1 MKLAK
6 FVKHGL
12 CIFTSIA
19 VMGTLAGCGGQA
31 GSMNKGKLV
40 KIAVCVSSQTPAS
53 MAMREVFKPRLEEL
67 TDGKYD
73 IQIYD
78 SGVLGS
84 EKVTYDYTRSGIIEM
99 CVVGTPMWSETP
111 VMAIPDFRLCF
122 GMWSMPEDVTRG
134 SWEVILQK
142 SWRQISR

>member
-40 KIAVCVSSQTPAS
+40 KIAVC
-53 MAMREVFKPRLEEL
+53 RHRL
-67 TDGKYD
+67 
-73 IQIYD
+73 
-78 SGVLGS
+78 
-84 EKVTYDYTRSGIIEM
+84 
-99 CVVGTPMWSETP
+99 P
-111 VMAIPDFRLCF
+111 
-122 GMWSMPEDVTRG
+122 
-134 SWEVILQK
+134 
-142 SWRQISR
+142 WR

>member
-40 KIAVCVSSQTPAS
+40 KNCSLRFQPDTGFHGD
-53 MAMREVFKPRLEEL
+53 E
-67 TDGKYD
+67 G
-73 IQIYD
+73 
-78 SGVLGS
+78 
-84 EKVTYDYTRSGIIEM
+84 GI
-99 CVVGTPMWSETP
+99 
-111 VMAIPDFRLCF
+111 
-122 GMWSMPEDVTRG
+122 
-134 SWEVILQK
+134 
-142 SWRQISR
+142 

>member
-84 EKVTYDYTRSGIIEM
+84 EKSPTT
-99 CVVGTPMWSETP
+99 
-111 VMAIPDFRLCF
+111 IPEAESSRCAWW
-122 GMWSMPEDVTRG
+122 G
-134 SWEVILQK
+134 
-142 SWRQISR
+142 RQCGLKPL

>member
-99 CVVGTPMWSETP
+99 CVVGTPMWSET
-111 VMAIPDFRLCF
+111 L
-122 GMWSMPEDVTRG
+122 
-134 SWEVILQK
+134 
-142 SWRQISR
+142 

>member
-6 FVKHGL
+6 FVKQGL
-12 CIFTSIA
+12 YIFTSIA
-19 VMGTLAGCGGQA
+19 VMGTLAGCAGQD

-67 TDGKYD
+67 TEGKYD

-99 CVVGTPMWSETP
+99 CVVQE
-111 VMAIPDFRLCF
+111 
-122 GMWSMPEDVTRG
+122 
-134 SWEVILQK
+134 
-142 SWRQISR
+142 SWRQSSR

>member
-67 TDGKYD
+67 TEGKYD

-84 EKVTYDYTRSGIIEM
+84 EKVTYDYTKSGIIEM

-111 VMAIPDFRLCF
+111 VMIFHLCF

-142 SWRQISR
+142 SWRQSSR